1 MSKIITTNYKNIEL
15 RRTSYGSLIIG
26 LKPNICK
33 YNVLTIDTL
42 DELIDALEY
51 HVDNK
56 VKALIIAPSAHSE
69 NFGVGADLNVINS
82 GDKDKVLEL
91 LAKGTHVCNKIDT
104 ITKRNIPTV
113 AVIEGLCYGGSLEL
127 ALSCDHIFCIENMVA
142 KLRFPE
148 FDLGLIP
155 GFTGIKRIYHKLKTY
170 FCSGVGSAKTIDVA
184 LYNTIDL
191 LSSGVDY
198 NPGSELPNQLIDL
211 GIDTVSGIE
220 EIEARIFDNNYK
232 DIVNNIIENDYNV
245 IDAFMSLYDNVYAKN
260 SKLNLHLGII
270 GRGTIGTQLIK
281 YIKNHGE
288 NVFNRVTIVNNHHI
302 GEPSTP
308 KECGNFIVL
317 NTQNLSDLNNCDI
330 IIECINEDREKKI
343 SLFEQIDDIA
353 KKECIFLTTS
363 SSYSIS
369 ELGKSIHHSL
379 IGFHVFNPMEKIRL
393 VEMPYIS
400 GTEEYFD
407 RYQFIIDI
415 AEKLELEPM
424 KIDGSVFGSGI
435 VNPILMT
442 QINTA
447 CNVSKFVHCDII
459 DSMMKNITGCN
470 MGPLETADLIGLDVC
485 LDILE
490 HLEINDETYHP
501 SDVLKDKVKKG
512 HLGIKSGLGFYDY
525 QKRI

>member
-1 MSKIITTNYKNIEL
+1 MI
-15 RRTSYGSLIIG
+15 
-26 LKPNICK
+26 
-33 YNVLTIDTL
+33 NVLY
-42 DELIDALEY
+42 LIG
-51 HVDNK
+51 
-56 VKALIIAPSAHSE
+56 PSNSGKDYFKNLMIK
-69 NFGVGADLNVINS
+69 NFGFVPIIPFTTRP
-82 GDKDKVLEL
+82 KR
-91 LAKGTHVCNKIDT
+91 KGEVD
-104 ITKRNIPTV
+104 
-113 AVIEGLCYGGSLEL
+113 
-127 ALSCDHIFCIENMVA
+127 
-142 KLRFPE
+142 
-148 FDLGLIP
+148 
-155 GFTGIKRIYHKLKTY
+155 
-170 FCSGVGSAKTIDVA
+170 
-184 LYNTIDL
+184 
-191 LSSGVDY
+191 GVDY
-198 NPGSELPNQLIDL
+198 YFFDNLSDINTKEGDIVEMRSYNMVNNDSISTSIVYYGFSINPDDLDKTKDYIMCGTLESYANLNKAVMDDFNGRYAKGKKQTFPSVKIIPIFIETDSDTRYHKAMGRAMETGENIYEIQKRFDADSEDFSFKNRIKFPALYEIYNSYDPDMNDALTSVINNIYQNHKFVDPTEKEELPSLTTSDYQ
-211 GIDTVSGIE
+211 GIKLD
-220 EIEARIFDNNYK
+220 
-232 DIVNNIIENDYNV
+232 
-245 IDAFMSLYDNVYAKN
+245 N

-400 GTEEYFD
+400 GTKEYFD

-424 KIDGSVFGSGI
+424 RIDGSVFGSGI
-435 VNPILMT
+435 VNPILMA

-512 HLGIKSGLGFYDY
+512 HLGRKSGLGFYKY
-525 QKRI
+525 QKRE

>member
-42 DELIDALEY
+42 DELIDALEHY
-51 HVDNK
+51 INDK
-56 VKALIIAPSAHSE
+56 VKALIIVPSAHSE

-104 ITKRNIPTV
+104 IAKRNIPTV
-113 AVIEGLCYGGSLEL
+113 AVIRGLCYGGSLEL
-127 ALSCDHIFCIENMVA
+127 ALSCDHIFCIEDTA
-142 KLRFPE
+142 AELKFPE
-148 FDLGLIP
+148 FNLGLIP
-155 GFTGIKRIYHKLKTY
+155 GFTGIRRVYHKLKTY
-170 FCSGVGSAKTIDVA
+170 FCSGVGSTKTVDAA

-191 LSSGVDY
+191 LSCGIKYKPESK
-198 NPGSELPNQLIDL
+198 LPEQMVDL
-211 GIDTVSGIE
+211 GIDTASGIE

-232 DIVNNIIENDYNV
+232 DIVNNIIENEYNV
-245 IDAFMSLYDNVYAKN
+245 IDAFMSLYDNVYTKN

-317 NTQNLSDLNNCDI
+317 NTQNLSDLNDCDI

-343 SLFEQIDDIA
+343 SLFKQLDDIA
-353 KKECIFLTTS
+353 KDECIFLTTS
-363 SSYSIS
+363 SSYSAS
-369 ELGKSIHHSL
+369 ELSKNIYHNL

-400 GTEEYFD
+400 GTKEYFD
-407 RYQFIIDI
+407 EYQFIIDI

-435 VNPILMT
+435 VNPILMA

-447 CNVSKFVHCDII
+447 CNISKFMHCAMI
-459 DSMMKNITGCN
+459 DSMMKNITGCKK
-470 MGPLETADLIGLDVC
+470 GPLETADLIGLDVC

>member
-51 HVDNK
+51 HVN
-56 VKALIIAPSAHSE
+56 ALIIAPSAHSE

-91 LAKGTHVCNKIDT
+91 LAKGTHVCNKIDN
-104 ITKRNIPTV
+104 ITKRNIPTI
-113 AVIEGLCYGGSLEL
+113 AMIKGLCYGGSLEL
-127 ALSCDHIFCIENMVA
+127 ALSCDHIFCIEGATA

-170 FCSGVGSAKTIDVA
+170 FCSGVGSAKTIDAA

-198 NPGSELPNQLIDL
+198 NPGSELPKPIVDL
-211 GIDTVSGIE
+211 GIDTASCIN
-220 EIEARIFDNNYK
+220 EIESRIFDNYTN
-232 DIVNNIIENDYNV
+232 DIINNIIENDYNAA
-245 IDAFMSLYDNVYAKN
+245 DAFMSLYDNIYTN
-260 SKLNLHLGII
+260 DPKLNLHLGII
-270 GRGTIGTQLIK
+270 GRGTIGTQIIK
-281 YIKNHGE
+281 YINNHGE
-288 NVFNRVTIVNNHHI
+288 DVFNRVTIVNNHDI
-302 GEPSTP
+302 GEPHNP
-308 KECGNFIVL
+308 MQCGKFIVL
-317 NTQNLSDLNNCDI
+317 NTLDISDLSDCDI
-330 IIECINEDREKKI
+330 IIECINENKDKKI
-343 SLFEQIDDIA
+343 ELFKQIDNIA

-363 SSYSIS
+363 SSYSAS
-369 ELGKSIHHSL
+369 ELSKHIYHNL

-400 GTEEYFD
+400 GTKEYFD
-407 RYQFIIDI
+407 EYQFIIDI
-415 AEKLELEPM
+415 AKKLELEPIN
-424 KIDGSVFGSGI
+424 IDGDIFGNSI
-435 VNPILMT
+435 VNLILMA
-442 QINTA
+442 QINVA
-447 CNVSKFVHCDII
+447 CNVSKFMDCSVI
-459 DSMMKNITGCN
+459 DSIMKNITGCK

-485 LDILE
+485 LDILN

-501 SDVLKDKVKKG
+501 SEVLKDKVRKG
-512 HLGIKSGLGFYDY
+512 HLGRKSGQGFYTY